1 MTGSIV
7 IGSRCPRP
15 SSDGWT
21 AGDNSYRRHHMQ
33 LVSNSFSDGGRIPVR
48 HAMKAI
54 QGGANV
60 SPHLKI
66 TGVPTGAAS
75 LAIAFVDRHP
85 MARQW
90 VHLLVTGL
98 AAGDIEVPEG
108 ASISGMPQGCR
119 ELVNTFGFRGYGGPQ
134 PPHGS
139 GVHRYELAVYAL
151 SALPDVGDRELSEKA
166 FLELVKNKVLAK
178 SAITG
183 GFENS

>member
-1 MTGSIV
+1 M
-7 IGSRCPRP
+7 R
-15 SSDGWT
+15 
-21 AGDNSYRRHHMQ
+21 
-33 LVSNSFSDGGRIPVR
+33 LVSDSFPDGGLIPAR

-54 QGGANV
+54 HGGANV

-66 TGVPTGAAS
+66 TGVPAGAAS

-85 MARQW
+85 MARGW
-90 VHLLVTGL
+90 VHWLAAGL

-108 ASISGMPQGCR
+108 ASMSGMPQGCR

-134 PPHGS
+134 PPSGS

-151 SALPDVGDRELSEKA
+151 SAIPDIGDGELSEKA